1 MFRYLICFLAIFL
14 SNGKPAYSEDI
25 FPDMALTVTRRVPV
39 KTMLELRF
47 RHMLKQKYDFSC
59 GSAALASLLT
69 YHYNEPIDEMS
80 VLKSMYEVGDQE
92 KINKVGFSMLDM
104 QKYLHSIGLNAQ
116 GYRAPL
122 DILIKEQVP
131 AIVLINRNGYTHFV
145 IIKGVTMQRVL
156 LGDPATGTHVMN
168 RSEFEKTWNGVLFVI
183 NDEMEIA
190 RKSFNLASDWQQRE
204 APASNAVFQKNLND
218 LTLDIMQTPNY
229 Y

>member
-1 MFRYLICFLAIFL
+1 MFRYLICFFIIFL
-14 SNGKPAYSEDI
+14 ANGKPAYSEDI
-25 FPDMALTVTRRVPV
+25 FPDMALTVTRRIPV

-47 RHMLKQKYDFSC
+47 QNMLKQKYDFSC

-69 YHYNEPIDEMS
+69 YHYNQPIDEIS
-80 VLKSMYEVGDQE
+80 VLQSMYEVGDQD

-104 QKYLHSIGLNAQ
+104 QKYLHSIGLNSQ

-122 DILIKEQVP
+122 DILLKEQVP

-145 IIKGVTMQRVL
+145 IIKGVTRQRVL

-168 RSEFEKTWNGVLFVI
+168 RSEFEKIWNGVLFVI
-183 NDEMEIA
+183 NEKMDIA

-204 APASNAVFQKNLND
+204 APVRNVAFQKNLSNIAID
-218 LTLDIMQTPNY
+218 SLQTPNY